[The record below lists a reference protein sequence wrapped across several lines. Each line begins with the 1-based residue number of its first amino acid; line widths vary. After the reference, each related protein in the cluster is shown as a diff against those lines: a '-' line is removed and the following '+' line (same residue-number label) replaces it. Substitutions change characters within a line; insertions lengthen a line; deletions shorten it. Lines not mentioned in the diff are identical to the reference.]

1 MINEE
6 ISPDYSKYFM
16 QMYKFSD
23 KNFTAIFCDF
33 IQDIEFILILVVYV
47 CLGDNGQFTSMKE
60 QKILA
65 DIDVN
70 MPF

>member
-1 MINEE
+1 
-6 ISPDYSKYFM
+6 M

-23 KNFTAIFCDF
+23 INFMEIFCDF
-33 IQDIEFILILVVYV
+33 IQDMQFVFILVVYV
-47 CLGDNGQFTSMKE
+47 CSGDDGQFTSIKE

-65 DIDVN
+65 DLDMN

>member
-1 MINEE
+1 
-6 ISPDYSKYFM
+6 M

-23 KNFTAIFCDF
+23 NNFTEIFCDF
-33 IQDIEFILILVVYV
+33 IQDKEFILILVVYI
-47 CLGDNGQFTSMKE
+47 CLGDDGQFTSMKE

-70 MPF
+70 IPF